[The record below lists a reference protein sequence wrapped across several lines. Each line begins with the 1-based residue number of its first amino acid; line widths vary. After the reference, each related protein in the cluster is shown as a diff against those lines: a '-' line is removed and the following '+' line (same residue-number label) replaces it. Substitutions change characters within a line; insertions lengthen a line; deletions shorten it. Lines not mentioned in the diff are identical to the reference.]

1 MDFKEIQE
9 LIKLIGETGISE
21 FKLEQD
27 EFKLVVR
34 NQKEVI
40 APQIV
45 PVQPTNMA
53 APQYISP
60 VQQPVAPTTTPT
72 AEKAPSD
79 NATPEKVDY
88 LEIKSPI
95 VGTFYRSSAPG
106 KPAFVSVG
114 DEVKGGDTVC
124 IVEAMKL
131 FNEIESEVVG
141 KIAKIVVEDGSPVEY
156 DQVLFLVEPNS

>member
-9 LIKLIGETGISE
+9 LIRLISETGITE

-34 NQKEVI
+34 NQQQII
-40 APQIV
+40 APQVV
-45 PVQPTNMA
+45 PVQTPNIPATHY
-53 APQYISP
+53 APP
-60 VQQPVAPTTTPT
+60 LHQPVAPPT

-79 NATPEKVDY
+79 QATPESVNY

-95 VGTFYRSSAPG
+95 VGTFYLASAPG
-106 KPAFVSVG
+106 KAPYVKVG
-114 DEVKGGDTVC
+114 DNVAIGDTVC

-131 FNEIESEVVG
+131 YNEIESEVSG
-141 KIAKIVVEDGSPVEY
+141 KIAKVMVEDASPVEY